1 VPQFEKLQAYAQAQ
15 GIPAGRME
23 DLVRDKRIGAFLLDE
38 VNRATPHLASYERI
52 KKIAVLPRDFEIEK
66 GEITPSLK
74 VRRANVTAA
83 YQALIDAMYA
93 EDEKDGREDGGTVG

>member
-1 VPQFEKLQAYAQAQ
+1 
-15 GIPAGRME
+15 ME
-23 DLVRDKRIGAFLLDE
+23 ELVRDKRIVAFLLDE
-38 VNRATPHLASYERI
+38 VTKATPQLASYERI

-83 YQALIDAMYA
+83 YQALIDGLYREDA
-93 EDEKDGREDGGTVG
+93 EGGREDASTVG